1 MHAYVY
7 NLQANRDKA
16 LSSKLQDLKD
26 LNAKLQDSSEK
37 ADAAMKKQRAELDV
51 LQRKQL
57 LAVETLSQKKSLIE
71 RNIEVEQKVI

>member
-7 NLQANRDKA
+7 NVQTTRDKT